1 MKKNTTT
8 TPAKAKA
15 PKRTPIDLPIEQ
27 LMIAPWNPR
36 GEITTDSVADLVPSI
51 KSKGLIQRIAVV
63 KHPKEKD
70 RFIVCA
76 GNRRLVACQLAG
88 MKTVPCELF
97 ECSEKE
103 ARQMTL
109 LENLKRK
116 DAEPIYVA
124 ELIRTLREKD
134 GLSAEEIA
142 AEIGC
147 EVGYVIRRAKLIDL
161 CPEWKE
167 AAQQHTLAVT
177 TDLLEKASRYTQ
189 DIQKDAYDAILRNY
203 STDKRLSWT
212 DVAREFESRTCDL
225 SKATFPRKKCA
236 MCPNNTACT
245 PTLWENEQDA
255 KFGRCLDKRCFDLKK
270 STAEDN
276 EVKNLEKNGVKVVRV
291 KDFYSVPQEH
301 SNAQDNAHKVACVY
315 RDYAGHQRVLWV
327 AKDPTAFTDE
337 KKSVNEQEKERAK
350 LIKETQKAIKEW
362 EGENLREA
370 LENRT
375 WEMDDAHFSAVL
387 FAICVAYGY
396 INNFSLSS
404 VDTGLKSLAR
414 MVWRNDTEELD
425 RKRYLD
431 AVCKEII
438 DDDNSHAVTL
448 SLFEEANNEVDP
460 EMARLIRASR

>member
-1 MKKNTTT
+1 MKKNT

-70 RFIVCA
+70 KFIVCA

-147 EVGYVIRRAKLIDL
+147 EVGNQYFGFTAENQECYRRRIKDFRLGKPTWANGWLSAEPLLGPIDL
-161 CPEWKE
+161 
-167 AAQQHTLAVT
+167 
-177 TDLLEKASRYTQ
+177 
-189 DIQKDAYDAILRNY
+189 DI
-203 STDKRLSWT
+203 
-212 DVAREFESRTCDL
+212 
-225 SKATFPRKKCA
+225 
-236 MCPNNTACT
+236 
-245 PTLWENEQDA
+245 
-255 KFGRCLDKRCFDLKK
+255 
-270 STAEDN
+270 
-276 EVKNLEKNGVKVVRV
+276 
-291 KDFYSVPQEH
+291 
-301 SNAQDNAHKVACVY
+301 
-315 RDYAGHQRVLWV
+315 
-327 AKDPTAFTDE
+327 
-337 KKSVNEQEKERAK
+337 
-350 LIKETQKAIKEW
+350 
-362 EGENLREA
+362 
-370 LENRT
+370 
-375 WEMDDAHFSAVL
+375 
-387 FAICVAYGY
+387 GY
-396 INNFSLSS
+396 IAPEDLPFKWIVVGCESGPQRRPCRIEWVEGIVDQAFSRSIPVFVKQLDIDGEC
-404 VDTGLKSLAR
+404 VRDIAR
-414 MVWRNDTEELD
+414 FPKHLQIRQVPW
-425 RKRYLD
+425 
-431 AVCKEII
+431 
-438 DDDNSHAVTL
+438 
-448 SLFEEANNEVDP
+448 EV
-460 EMARLIRASR
+460 RHG